1 MSELSSFFGIIS
13 EGQKQ
18 AEAEKAE
25 RIRIEEDR
33 RKRLEPQINVEL
45 NDLSEFFSVMSVNK
59 KMQNIGAI
67 LPDKKLPK
75 ETKQEVKKLEV
86 LSSFFEQMSKFET
99 SLDSAI
105 KASEKEPEV
114 VEKIVEVP
122 VEKIVEKI
130 IVKEVEVP
138 KGPSVPEQ
146 LAEAMSKV
154 HKGQML
160 PEEKSELVKLK
171 EEFDQFRKLVNLQ
184 LSSLG
189 GGGSTR
195 ILDNDDVDIS
205 SLGNGKF
212 LKYNSTSKKLEF
224 TDEVGTYTFA

>member
-1 MSELSSFFGIIS
+1 MSELGSLFGIIS

-33 RKRLEPQINVEL
+33 KQRLEPQVDVGL
-45 NDLSEFFSVMSVNK
+45 NDLSEFFSVMSTK
-59 KMQNIGAI
+59 KKVDA
-67 LPDKKLPK
+67 LPK
-75 ETKQEVKKLEV
+75 ETKQEVQQLEV
-86 LSSFFEQMSKFET
+86 LSSFFEQMSNFEN
-99 SLDSAI
+99 SLDTAI
-105 KASEKEPEV
+105 QASDKQPEV
-114 VEKIVEVP
+114 IERIVEVP
-122 VEKIVEKI
+122 VEKIVEKEV
-130 IVKEVEVP
+130 IVEKIVEVE
-138 KGPSVPEQ
+138 KGPSVPER
-146 LAEAMSKV
+146 LAEAMSLV

-160 PEEKSELVKLK
+160 PEEKSELAKLK
-171 EEFDQFRKLVNLQ
+171 EEFGQFRQLVQMQ

-212 LKYNSTSKKLEF
+212 LKYNSTTGKLEF
-224 TDEVGTYTFA
+224 TDEVGTYSFS

>member
-1 MSELSSFFGIIS
+1 MSELSSLFGIIS

-18 AEAEKAE
+18 AEIEKAE

-33 RKRLEPQINVEL
+33 KQRLEPQVDVEL
-45 NDLSEFFSVMSVNK
+45 NDLSEFFSVMSTK
-59 KMQNIGAI
+59 KKVDA
-67 LPDKKLPK
+67 LPK
-75 ETKQEVKKLEV
+75 ETKQEVQQLEV
-86 LSSFFEQMSKFET
+86 LSSFFEQMSNFEN
-99 SLDSAI
+99 SLDTAI
-105 KASEKEPEV
+105 QASDKQPEV
-114 VEKIVEVP
+114 IERIVEVP
-122 VEKIVEKI
+122 VEKIIEKEVIVEKI
-130 IVKEVEVP
+130 VEVP
-138 KGPSVPEQ
+138 KGPSEPER
-146 LAEAMSKV
+146 LAEAMSLV

-171 EEFDQFRKLVNLQ
+171 EEFGQFRQLVQMQ

-212 LKYNSTSKKLEF
+212 LKYNSTTEKLEF
-224 TDEVGTYTFA
+224 TDEVGTYSFS

>member
-1 MSELSSFFGIIS
+1 MSELSSLFGIIS

-33 RKRLEPQINVEL
+33 KQRLEPQVDVGL
-45 NDLSEFFSVMSVNK
+45 NDLSEFFSVMSTK
-59 KMQNIGAI
+59 KKIDA
-67 LPDKKLPK
+67 LPK
-75 ETKQEVKKLEV
+75 ETKQEVQQLEV
-86 LSSFFEQMSKFET
+86 LSSFFEQMSNFET

-105 KASEKEPEV
+105 QASDKQPEVIERIVEVPVERIVEKEV
-114 VEKIVEVP
+114 IVEKIVEV
-122 VEKIVEKI
+122 E
-130 IVKEVEVP
+130 
-138 KGPSVPEQ
+138 KGPSVPER
-146 LAEAMSKV
+146 LAEAMSLV

-171 EEFDQFRKLVNLQ
+171 EEFGQFRQLVQMQ

-212 LKYNSTSKKLEF
+212 LKYNSTTGKLEF
-224 TDEVGTYTFA
+224 TDEVGTYSFS

>member
-1 MSELSSFFGIIS
+1 MSELSSLFGIIS
-13 EGQKQ
+13 EGKKQ

-33 RKRLEPQINVEL
+33 KQRLEPQVDVGL
-45 NDLSEFFSVMSVNK
+45 NDLSEFFSVMSTK
-59 KMQNIGAI
+59 KKIDA
-67 LPDKKLPK
+67 LPK
-75 ETKQEVKKLEV
+75 ETKQEVQQLEV
-86 LSSFFEQMSKFET
+86 LSSFFEQMSNFEN
-99 SLDSAI
+99 SLDTAI
-105 KASEKEPEV
+105 QASDKQPEV
-114 VEKIVEVP
+114 VERIVEVP
-122 VEKIVEKI
+122 VEKIVEKEV
-130 IVKEVEVP
+130 IVEKIVEVE
-138 KGPSVPEQ
+138 KGPSVPEK
-146 LAEAMSKV
+146 LAEAMSLV

-171 EEFDQFRKLVNLQ
+171 EEFGQFRQLVQMQ

-212 LKYNSTSKKLEF
+212 LKYNSTTGKLEF
-224 TDEVGTYTFA
+224 TDEVGTYSFS

>member
-1 MSELSSFFGIIS
+1 MSELSSLFGIIS

-18 AEAEKAE
+18 AEFEKSE

-33 RKRLEPQINVEL
+33 KQRLEPQVDVGL
-45 NDLSEFFSVMSVNK
+45 NDLSEFFSVMSTK
-59 KMQNIGAI
+59 KKVDA
-67 LPDKKLPK
+67 LPK
-75 ETKQEVKKLEV
+75 ETKQEVQQLEV
-86 LSSFFEQMSKFET
+86 LSSFFEQMSNFEN
-99 SLDSAI
+99 SLDTAI
-105 KASEKEPEV
+105 QASDKQPEV
-114 VEKIVEVP
+114 IEKIVEVP
-122 VEKIVEKI
+122 VEKIVEKEV
-130 IVKEVEVP
+130 IVEKIVEVE
-138 KGPSVPEQ
+138 KGPSVPER
-146 LAEAMSKV
+146 LAEAMSLV

-171 EEFDQFRKLVNLQ
+171 EEFGQFRQLVQMQ

-212 LKYNSTSKKLEF
+212 LKYNSTTEKLEF
-224 TDEVGTYTFA
+224 TDEVGTYSFS

>member
-1 MSELSSFFGIIS
+1 MSELSSLFGIIS

-18 AEAEKAE
+18 AENEKAE

-33 RKRLEPQINVEL
+33 KQRLEPQVNVEL
-45 NDLSEFFSVMSVNK
+45 DDLSEFFGVMSVNK
-59 KMQNIGAI
+59 KIQ
-67 LPDKKLPK
+67 KLPE
-75 ETKQEVKKLEV
+75 ETKQEVEKLEV

-99 SLDSAI
+99 SLDTAI
-105 KASEKEPEV
+105 KTSVKEPEV
-114 VEKIVEVP
+114 IEKIVEVP

-138 KGPSVPEQ
+138 KGPSVQEK

-160 PEEKSELVKLK
+160 QEEKSELVKLK
-171 EEFDQFRKLVNLQ
+171 EEFSHFRKLVQMQ

-224 TDEVGTYTFA
+224 TDEVGTYTFD

>member
-1 MSELSSFFGIIS
+1 MSELSSLFGIIS

-18 AEAEKAE
+18 AEVEKAE

-33 RKRLEPQINVEL
+33 KQRLEPQVDVGL
-45 NDLSEFFSVMSVNK
+45 NDLSEFFSVMSTK
-59 KMQNIGAI
+59 KKVDA
-67 LPDKKLPK
+67 LPK
-75 ETKQEVKKLEV
+75 ETKQEVQQLEV
-86 LSSFFEQMSKFET
+86 LSSFFEQMSNFEN
-99 SLDSAI
+99 SLDTAI
-105 KASEKEPEV
+105 QASDKQPEV
-114 VEKIVEVP
+114 VERIVEVP
-122 VEKIVEKI
+122 VEKIVEKEV
-130 IVKEVEVP
+130 IVEKIVEVE
-138 KGPSVPEQ
+138 KGPSVPER
-146 LAEAMSKV
+146 LAEAMSLV

-171 EEFDQFRKLVNLQ
+171 EEFGQFRQLVQMQ

-212 LKYNSTSKKLEF
+212 LKYNSTTEKLEF
-224 TDEVGTYTFA
+224 TDEVGTYSFS

>member
-1 MSELSSFFGIIS
+1 MSELSSLFGIIS

-33 RKRLEPQINVEL
+33 KQRLEPQVDVGL
-45 NDLSEFFSVMSVNK
+45 NDLSEFFSVMSTK
-59 KMQNIGAI
+59 KKIDA
-67 LPDKKLPK
+67 LPK
-75 ETKQEVKKLEV
+75 ETKQEVQQLEV
-86 LSSFFEQMSKFET
+86 LSSFFEQMSNFEN
-99 SLDSAI
+99 SLDTAI
-105 KASEKEPEV
+105 QASDKQPEV
-114 VEKIVEVP
+114 IERIVEVP
-122 VEKIVEKI
+122 VEKIVEKEV
-130 IVKEVEVP
+130 IVEKIVEVE
-138 KGPSVPEQ
+138 KGPSVPER
-146 LAEAMSKV
+146 LAEAMSLV

-160 PEEKSELVKLK
+160 PEEKSELAKLK
-171 EEFDQFRKLVNLQ
+171 EEFGQFRQLVQMQ

-212 LKYNSTSKKLEF
+212 LKYNSTTGKLEF
-224 TDEVGTYTFA
+224 TDEVGTYSFS

>member
-1 MSELSSFFGIIS
+1 MSELSSLFGIIS
-13 EGQKQ
+13 EGKKQ
-18 AEAEKAE
+18 AEFEKSE

-33 RKRLEPQINVEL
+33 KQRLEPQVDVGL
-45 NDLSEFFSVMSVNK
+45 NDLSEFFSIMSTK
-59 KMQNIGAI
+59 KKVDA
-67 LPDKKLPK
+67 LPK
-75 ETKQEVKKLEV
+75 ETKQEVQQLEV
-86 LSSFFEQMSKFET
+86 LSSFFEQMSNFET
-99 SLDSAI
+99 SLDTAI
-105 KASEKEPEV
+105 EASSKPEV

-122 VEKIVEKI
+122 VEKIVEKEV
-130 IVKEVEVP
+130 IVEKIVEVP
-138 KGPSVPEQ
+138 KGPSEPER
-146 LAEAMSKV
+146 LAEAMSLV

-171 EEFDQFRKLVNLQ
+171 EEFGQFRQLVQMQ

-212 LKYNSTSKKLEF
+212 LKYNSTTGKLEF
-224 TDEVGTYTFA
+224 TDEVGTYSFS

>member
-33 RKRLEPQINVEL
+33 KQRLEPQVNVEL
-45 NDLSEFFSVMSVNK
+45 NDLSEFFSVMSAK
-59 KMQNIGAI
+59 KKIDT
-67 LPDKKLPK
+67 LPE
-75 ETKQEVKKLEV
+75 ETKQEGKQLEV
-86 LSSFFEQMSKFET
+86 LSEFFEQMSRFET

-105 KASEKEPEV
+105 QASDKEPEV
-114 VEKIVEVP
+114 IEKIVEVP
-122 VEKIVEKI
+122 VEKIVEKEV
-130 IVKEVEVP
+130 IVEKIVEVP
-138 KGPSVPEQ
+138 KGPSVQEQ
-146 LAEAMSKV
+146 LAEAMTKV

-171 EEFDQFRKLVNLQ
+171 EEFSQFRQLVNLQ
-184 LSSLG
+184 LASLG

-224 TDEVGTYTFA
+224 TDEVGTYTFS

>member
-1 MSELSSFFGIIS
+1 MSELGSLFSIIS

-18 AEAEKAE
+18 AEVEKAE
-25 RIRIEEDR
+25 RIRKEEDR
-33 RKRLEPQINVEL
+33 KQRLEPQVDIGL
-45 NDLSEFFSVMSVNK
+45 NDLSEFFSVMSTK
-59 KMQNIGAI
+59 KKIDA
-67 LPDKKLPK
+67 LPK
-75 ETKQEVKKLEV
+75 ETKQEVQQLEV
-86 LSSFFEQMSKFET
+86 LSSFFEQMSNFET

-105 KASEKEPEV
+105 QASEKEPEV

-122 VEKIVEKI
+122 VEKIVEKEV
-130 IVKEVEVP
+130 IVEKIVEVP
-138 KGPSVPEQ
+138 RGPSEPER
-146 LAEAMSKV
+146 LAEAMSLV

-171 EEFDQFRKLVNLQ
+171 EEFGQFRQLVQMQ

-212 LKYNSTSKKLEF
+212 LKYNSTTEKLEF
-224 TDEVGTYTFA
+224 TDEVGTYSFS

>member
-1 MSELSSFFGIIS
+1 MSELSSLFGIIS

-18 AEAEKAE
+18 AEIEKAE

-33 RKRLEPQINVEL
+33 KQRLEPQVDVGL
-45 NDLSEFFSVMSVNK
+45 NDLSEFFSVMSTK
-59 KMQNIGAI
+59 KKIDA
-67 LPDKKLPK
+67 LPK
-75 ETKQEVKKLEV
+75 ETKQEVQQLEV
-86 LSSFFEQMSKFET
+86 LSSFFEQMSNFEN

-105 KASEKEPEV
+105 ETSKKEPEV
-114 VEKIVEVP
+114 IERIVEV
-122 VEKIVEKI
+122 EKE
-130 IVKEVEVP
+130 
-138 KGPSVPEQ
+138 PSVPER
-146 LAEAMSKV
+146 LAEAMNLV

-160 PEEKSELVKLK
+160 PEEKSELAKLK
-171 EEFDQFRKLVNLQ
+171 EEFGQFRQLVQMQ

-212 LKYNSTSKKLEF
+212 LKYNSTTKKLEF
-224 TDEVGTYTFA
+224 TDEVGTYTFS

>member
-1 MSELSSFFGIIS
+1 MSELGSLFGIIS

-33 RKRLEPQINVEL
+33 KQRLEPQVDVGL
-45 NDLSEFFSVMSVNK
+45 NDLSEFFSIMSTK
-59 KMQNIGAI
+59 KKVDA
-67 LPDKKLPK
+67 LPK
-75 ETKQEVKKLEV
+75 ETKQEVQQLEV
-86 LSSFFEQMSKFET
+86 LSSFFEQMSNFEN
-99 SLDSAI
+99 SLDTAI
-105 KASEKEPEV
+105 QASDKQPEV
-114 VEKIVEVP
+114 VERIVEVP
-122 VEKIVEKI
+122 VEKIVEKEV
-130 IVKEVEVP
+130 IVEKIVEVP
-138 KGPSVPEQ
+138 KGPSEPER
-146 LAEAMSKV
+146 LAEAMSLV

-171 EEFDQFRKLVNLQ
+171 EEFGQFRQLVQMQ

-212 LKYNSTSKKLEF
+212 LKYNSTTEKLEF
-224 TDEVGTYTFA
+224 TDEVGTYSFS